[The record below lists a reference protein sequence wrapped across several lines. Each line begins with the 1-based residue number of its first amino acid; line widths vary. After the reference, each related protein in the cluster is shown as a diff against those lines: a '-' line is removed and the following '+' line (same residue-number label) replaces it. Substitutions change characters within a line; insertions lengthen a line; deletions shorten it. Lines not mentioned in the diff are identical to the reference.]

1 MNVLIIHRAFR
12 TMLDK
17 ERWIYNPAR
26 CLRKTYKYPML
37 EDSQLGGY
45 YIKGYKPIVFDED
58 EEKGDD
64 SEVLPQIQLSRRTR
78 KIAKKG
84 KHDMQEEEKDD
95 EDSVASVVAV
105 PTPKRKRTAPDAPT
119 APPNV
124 RSMVPPTPRITTPL
138 LNRTNIRSAPGSSS
152 SASSAH
158 LSSSLTSS
166 PSVSAMPTPSDDAIG
181 ELIEKHMK
189 VFVGVMLRNQRDI
202 VQESQRQLE
211 ETVKQA
217 MTKHQAEIAAMKA
230 SLMAAPKRSDRR
242 DIPSSMPSPPI
253 LPPQLK
259 QCMDV

>member
-1 MNVLIIHRAFR
+1 
-12 TMLDK
+12 MLDK
-17 ERWIYNPAR
+17 ERWIYDPAR
-26 CLRKTYKYPML
+26 CLRKTCKYPML

-45 YIKGYKPIVFDED
+45 YIKGHKPIVFGED

-64 SEVLPQIQLSRRTR
+64 SEVLPQIQLSRRSR
-78 KIAKKG
+78 KIVKKG
-84 KHDMQEEEKDD
+84 KYDMQEEEKDD

-105 PTPKRKRTAPDAPT
+105 PTPKRKRTAPDAPIAPI

-124 RSMVPPTPRITTPL
+124 RSMVPPTPRVTTPL
-138 LNRTNIRSAPGSSS
+138 LNRTNNRRAPGSSS

-230 SLMAAPKRSDRR
+230 SLMPAPKRSDRR
-242 DIPSSMPSPPI
+242 DMPSFLPSPPPI
-253 LPPQLK
+253 LPPQQK
-259 QCMDV
+259 QCMYV